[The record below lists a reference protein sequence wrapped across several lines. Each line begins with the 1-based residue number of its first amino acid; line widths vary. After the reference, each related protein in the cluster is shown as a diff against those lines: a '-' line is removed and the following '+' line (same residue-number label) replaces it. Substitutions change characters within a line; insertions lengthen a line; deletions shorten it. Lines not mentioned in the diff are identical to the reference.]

1 MELYFAA
8 LKKQTDFYIKKSF
21 YECLEQNIPLNIT
34 TLCAQA
40 GIGRRT
46 FYRHFLRSMK
56 CSNTVSHLSFQSTGT
71 RSGRWKTTRSNRSR
85 KNFSDSGKQKRELR
99 LLGRYDEAKLSALL
113 FEDGVSLIK
122 ERSDDRFHLFSVYSA
137 GGFLGLLNWWIAED
151 FHMPV
156 QELIVQFVQEAE
168 NIFSKDISWHPPPP
182 EAMKTIMKNACWI
195 LPEIK

>member
-1 MELYFAA
+1 MEPYFAT
-8 LKKQTDFYIKKSF
+8 LKKQTDFYIAKAF

-46 FYRHFLRSMK
+46 FYRHFS
-56 CSNTVSHLSFQSTGT
+56 SVDEVFQYCIASLFSEYRHTI
-71 RSGRWKTTRSNRSR
+71 RPL
-85 KNFSDSGKQKRELR
+85 KNYNIEQIAKEFFGFWETKKRELR

-168 NIFSKDISWHPPPP
+168 NIFSKDIS
-182 EAMKTIMKNACWI
+182 
-195 LPEIK
+195 

>member
-8 LKKQTDFYIKKSF
+8 LKKQTDFYIKKAF

-46 FYRHFLRSMK
+46 FYRHFS
-56 CSNTVSHLSFQSTGT
+56 SVDEVFQYCIASLFSEYRHTI
-71 RSGRWKTTRSNRSR
+71 RPL
-85 KNFSDSGKQKRELR
+85 KNYEIEQIAKEFFGFWETKKRELR
-99 LLGRYDEAKLSALL
+99 LLGRYDEAKL
-113 FEDGVSLIK
+113 SLIK

-156 QELIVQFVQEAE
+156 QELIVQFVQETE
-168 NIFSKDISWHPPPP
+168 NIFSKDIS
-182 EAMKTIMKNACWI
+182 
-195 LPEIK
+195 